1 MNSSLRFLQHIPR
14 FIFFTGK
21 GGVGKTSLACATAV
35 ALADEGRRVLLTS
48 TDPASNVGQV
58 FGQTVGTA
66 VAPLRRVANLSAVE
80 IDPIQAAQAY
90 RDRVLGPVRG
100 LLPAD
105 VLVGIEEQ
113 LSGGCTTE
121 IAAFDEFTTLLTDPE
136 LVATFDHIVF
146 DTAPTGHTV
155 RMLQLPAAWTGFIES
170 TNGGVSS
177 VGPLAGLAKNHDRY
191 AGAVAALSDPQ
202 RTRLVLVARAQPIA
216 LSEAARTSAELAAL
230 GVVEQHLVIN
240 GLIPRSEGATDPLAR
255 ELIDRERK
263 ALNDVPESLRTL
275 VHDQISLRDSNVL
288 GVAALRDLLAPEIA
302 RPVRPA
308 VADTTQ
314 VDMGHLGDLVDELA
328 TKGHGLIMTMGK
340 GGVGKTT
347 IAASLA
353 VSLAQR
359 GLPVHLTTSDP
370 AAHLDQTLGEVGGL
384 LVQSRIDPVAER
396 EKYKAH
402 VTATRGAG
410 MSPADLAVLAEDLES
425 PCTEE
430 IAVLHAFASIIAE
443 SDQRYV
449 VMDTAPTG
457 HTLLLLDAAGAY
469 HREAVRQLGT
479 DEQVLSSTLARLQDA
494 EATKIIIVTLPETTP
509 VLEASALCD
518 ELHRAGITPWA
529 WVVNQSLSGLAL
541 ESSLLRARAAGE
553 IEHLC
558 HVRHDLA
565 TRAALVPMLG
575 YEPRGIDGLAAL
587 SQPQPC
593 PA

>member
-66 VAPLRRVANLSAVE
+66 VDPLRRVANLSAVE

-177 VGPLAGLAKNHDRY
+177 VGPLAGLAKNHERY

-230 GVVEQHLVIN
+230 GVVEQH
-240 GLIPRSEGATDPLAR
+240 
-255 ELIDRERK
+255 
-263 ALNDVPESLRTL
+263 
-275 VHDQISLRDSNVL
+275 
-288 GVAALRDLLAPEIA
+288 
-302 RPVRPA
+302 PVSY
-308 VADTTQ
+308 T
-314 VDMGHLGDLVDELA
+314 
-328 TKGHGLIMTMGK
+328 
-340 GGVGKTT
+340 
-347 IAASLA
+347 
-353 VSLAQR
+353 
-359 GLPVHLTTSDP
+359 HLTLPTNR
-370 AAHLDQTLGEVGGL
+370 EV
-384 LVQSRIDPVAER
+384 
-396 EKYKAH
+396 
-402 VTATRGAG
+402 
-410 MSPADLAVLAEDLES
+410 
-425 PCTEE
+425 
-430 IAVLHAFASIIAE
+430 
-443 SDQRYV
+443 
-449 VMDTAPTG
+449 
-457 HTLLLLDAAGAY
+457 
-469 HREAVRQLGT
+469 
-479 DEQVLSSTLARLQDA
+479 
-494 EATKIIIVTLPETTP
+494 
-509 VLEASALCD
+509 
-518 ELHRAGITPWA
+518 
-529 WVVNQSLSGLAL
+529 
-541 ESSLLRARAAGE
+541 
-553 IEHLC
+553 
-558 HVRHDLA
+558 
-565 TRAALVPMLG
+565 
-575 YEPRGIDGLAAL
+575 
-587 SQPQPC
+587 
-593 PA
+593 